1 MNYDFLKRA
10 LNIVKSSLNSLQLAI
25 YFLLSKHSMFPWFS
39 PIINIGIFNPRLNIA
54 YTLNM
59 LTVPEDVI
67 REIETEVIGYEK
79 YQLSL

>member
-1 MNYDFLKRA
+1 MQTRDLREDNVD
-10 LNIVKSSLNSLQLAI
+10 AI
-25 YFLLSKHSMFPWFS
+25 A
-39 PIINIGIFNPRLNIA
+39 RLNIA